1 MGSLA
6 DGPAPCFGCSDAQN
20 PSRRVAATCTAPITR
35 GMTMACIVQKFGGSS
50 LSDVDKIMQVAR
62 MVARVK
68 AQGMDVAAVVSAMG
82 KTTNQL
88 VEMARSISPKPP
100 RREMDMLLSTGERIT
115 MALLCMALN
124 ELGVQAVS
132 LTGSQCG
139 IITNHRHND
148 AQVIEVRPFRVLDE
162 LAEGKVVVVGGF
174 QGVSYKRDIT
184 TLGRGGS
191 DTTAVALAAA
201 IDAQR
206 CEIYSDV
213 DGVYSADPATVADA
227 RHLPE
232 VSYPVMQEM
241 SAAGAKVLN
250 AQAVQFAKEKQIAI
264 YAGSTFDR
272 RRETVV
278 RKFPPG
284 KVAGVQAVVSEKE
297 ITRVR
302 ISGDRALAEFNWAL
316 DYLEQ
321 EQVSVKEVHAA
332 QVSTGAC
339 PSQVSFIVSSPNVYG
354 WKEIR
359 ERLVQRLGAAVRF
372 DTHLSALSL
381 IGEGLNRT
389 NATLMEALALLEGH
403 DIAVAGVATTSF
415 RVSLL
420 VPREKIDAGVRLCH
434 GNWIAPT
441 I

>member
-1 MGSLA
+1 M
-6 DGPAPCFGCSDAQN
+6 
-20 PSRRVAATCTAPITR
+20 TR
-35 GMTMACIVQKFGGSS
+35 IVQKFGGSS
-50 LSDVDKIMQVAR
+50 LADVDKIMQVAR
-62 MVARVK
+62 MIARVK
-68 AQGMDVAAVVSAMG
+68 QAGLDVAAVVSAMG

-88 VEMARSISPKPP
+88 VAMARDVSPRPP

-115 MALLCMALN
+115 MSLLCMALDA
-124 ELGVQAVS
+124 LGVQSVS

-162 LAEGKVVVVGGF
+162 MAEGKVVVVGGF
-174 QGVSYKRDIT
+174 QGVSYRRDIT

-201 IDAQR
+201 IDAER

-213 DGVYSADPATVADA
+213 DGVYSADPSVAADA

-232 VSYPVMQEM
+232 VSYAVMQEM

-250 AQAVQFAKEKQIAI
+250 AQAVQFAKDKQIAI

-278 RKFPPG
+278 RKLAPG
-284 KVAGVQAVVSEKE
+284 KVAGVQAVVSERE

-302 ISGDRALAEFNWAL
+302 ISGDRVLADFKRAL
-316 DYLEQ
+316 DILES
-321 EQVSVKEVHAA
+321 EQVPVKEVHVARTQGHTDAPRAA
-332 QVSTGAC
+332 FV
-339 PSQVSFIVSSPNVYG
+339 VSSPNVYG
-354 WKEIR
+354 WDAIR
-359 ERLVQRLGAAVRF
+359 ETLDRELGDAVAF
-372 DTHLSALSL
+372 DDHLGALSL

-389 NATLMEALALLEGH
+389 NETLIDALVLLES
-403 DIAVAGVATTSF
+403 AGIEVFGVRTTAF
-415 RVSLL
+415 RISLL
-420 VPREKIDAGVRLCH
+420 VPRETVETGVRLCH
-434 GNWIAPT
+434 AKWIVENG
-441 I
+441 

>member
-1 MGSLA
+1 M
-6 DGPAPCFGCSDAQN
+6 
-20 PSRRVAATCTAPITR
+20 TR
-35 GMTMACIVQKFGGSS
+35 IVQKYGGSS
-50 LSDVDKIMQVAR
+50 LADADKIMKIAE
-62 MVARVK
+62 MIARVRQ
-68 AQGMDVAAVVSAMG
+68 QGMEVATVVSAMG

-88 VEMARSISPKPP
+88 VDLARSISSTPP

-115 MALLCMALN
+115 MSLLCMALHK
-124 ELGVQAVS
+124 LGVEAVS

-148 AQVIEVRPFRVLDE
+148 AQVIEVRPFRVQDE

-201 IDAQR
+201 LDAER

-213 DGVYSADPATVADA
+213 DGVYSADPSVVADA

-232 VSYPVMQEM
+232 ISYPAMQEM

-272 RRETVV
+272 RKETIV
-278 RKFPPG
+278 RKIAPG
-284 KVAGVQAVVSEKE
+284 IVVGVQAVVSEKE

-302 ISGDRALAEFNWAL
+302 IDGSAVLSDFYWAT
-316 DYLEQ
+316 DFLEQ
-321 EQVSVKEVHAA
+321 EHVAIKEVH
-332 QVSTGAC
+332 VTDGADDHG
-339 PSQVSFIVSSPNVYG
+339 PSQASFIVSSANIYTWP
-354 WKEIR
+354 EIQ
-359 ERLVQRLGAAVRF
+359 EKLEQHLGNAIQF

-381 IGEGLNRT
+381 IGEGLNRDNT
-389 NATLMEALALLEGH
+389 TLLKTMTLLEQHGIP
-403 DIAVAGVATTSF
+403 IAGLTTTSF
-415 RVSLL
+415 RISLL
-420 VPREKIDAGVRLCH
+420 VPMEKIDESVRLCH
-434 GNWIAPT
+434 GQWVADA
-441 I
+441 

>member
-1 MGSLA
+1 
-6 DGPAPCFGCSDAQN
+6 
-20 PSRRVAATCTAPITR
+20 
-35 GMTMACIVQKFGGSS
+35 MTCIVQKYGGSS

-62 MVARVK
+62 MIARVK
-68 AQGMDVAAVVSAMG
+68 QEGLDVAAVVSAMG

-88 VEMARSISPKPP
+88 VEMARGVSPQPP

-115 MALLCMALN
+115 MSLLCMALDA
-124 ELGVQAVS
+124 LGVQSVS

-162 LAEGKVVVVGGF
+162 MAEGKVVVVGGF
-174 QGVSYKRDIT
+174 QGVSYRRDIT

-201 IDAQR
+201 IDAER

-213 DGVYSADPATVADA
+213 DGVYSADPSVVADA

-241 SAAGAKVLN
+241 STAGAKVLN
-250 AQAVQFAKEKQIAI
+250 AQAVQFAKDKQIAI

-278 RKFPPG
+278 RKIAPG
-284 KVAGVQAVVSEKE
+284 AVVGVQAVVSEQE

-302 ISGDRALAEFNWAL
+302 ICGDQAPADFKRALEI
-316 DYLEQ
+316 LES
-321 EQVSVKEVHAA
+321 EQVPVKEVHVA
-332 QVSTGAC
+332 SIEDDSE
-339 PSQVSFIVSSPNVYG
+339 PSRASLAVSSPDVYG
-354 WKEIR
+354 WTQIR
-359 ERLVQRLGAAVRF
+359 EKMARALGASVRF
-372 DTHLSALSL
+372 DTHLGALSL

-389 NATLMEALALLEGH
+389 NVTLIEALMLMARHG
-403 DIAVAGVATTSF
+403 IPVAGVTTTSF
-415 RVSLL
+415 RISLL
-420 VPREKIDAGVRLCH
+420 VPRSAIDEGVRLCH
-434 GNWIAPT
+434 ANWIAEHA
-441 I
+441 

>member
-1 MGSLA
+1 
-6 DGPAPCFGCSDAQN
+6 
-20 PSRRVAATCTAPITR
+20 
-35 GMTMACIVQKFGGSS
+35 MTCIVQKFGGSS
-50 LSDVDKIMQVAR
+50 LSDVDKIMKVAR
-62 MVARVK
+62 MIAQVK
-68 AQGMDVAAVVSAMG
+68 EQGTDVAAVVSAMG

-88 VEMARSISPKPP
+88 VEMARSMSPKPP

-115 MALLCMALN
+115 MSLLCIALN
-124 ELGVQAVS
+124 ELGVQSVS

-148 AQVIEVRPFRVLDE
+148 AQVIEVRPFRVMDE
-162 LAEGKVVVVGGF
+162 LAEGRVVVVGGF

-201 IDAQR
+201 IDADR

-213 DGVYSADPATVADA
+213 DGVYSADPSTVADA
-227 RHLPE
+227 HHLSE

-264 YAGSTFDR
+264 YARSTFDR

-278 RKFPPG
+278 RKLPPG
-284 KVAGVQAVVSEKE
+284 KVAGVQAVVSEE
-297 ITRVR
+297 AITRVR
-302 ISGDRALAEFNWAL
+302 ISGDHALAGFKWAL
-316 DYLEQ
+316 GFLER
-321 EQVSVKEVHAA
+321 EQVPVKEIHAA
-332 QVSTGAC
+332 DVPDDPVS
-339 PSQVSFIVSSPNVYG
+339 SRVSFVVSSPNVYG
-354 WKEIR
+354 WREIR
-359 ERLVQRLGAAVRF
+359 ETLAQRLGDAVRF
-372 DTHLSALSL
+372 DTHLGALSL

-389 NATLMEALALLEGH
+389 NATLIEALALLEGH
-403 DIAVAGVATTSF
+403 GITIAGVTTTSF
-415 RVSLL
+415 RISLL

-434 GNWIAPT
+434 GNWIS
-441 I
+441 